1 MDVEEWNIEDWK
13 LSMQADD
20 GLVYTSFSVQPCWY
34 SRCYV
39 LALSVI
45 NSIIY
50 IQLNKKISLAL

>member
-34 SRCYV
+34 LRCYV

-50 IQLNKKISLAL
+50 TQLNKKISLAL